1 MKSSGIMNVSSRSGV
16 SRRFSIAAR
25 AALVI
30 LPLFLLTQCFQIS
43 HILDLKDDGSLDV
56 RWLFKFSK
64 ALEEAQKGQQ
74 QGGEKKEQGL
84 GDMME
89 KQKKELPESLKG
101 LVKNLALKKI
111 ESEYDAGMEVSF
123 VVPDY
128 AKFPFDKIKKEE
140 FPLIPQ
146 YYPAKKQLVF
156 HFEPMKKPGE
166 EKKDAGGKGAEGE
179 KKEAAP
185 DGSAAGDQS
194 MDQMGKQITQLFLS
208 SVRYQIFLGKKI
220 NPDRIVIKKGKEEK
234 KIDMMR
240 IGDLTLVDLP
250 LFAMYG
256 EKEEPFD
263 MILFLK

>member
-1 MKSSGIMNVSSRSGV
+1 MKLSELSHEAGRSGTF
-16 SRRFSIAAR
+16 RRFSIAAR
-25 AALVI
+25 VALVI

-64 ALEEAQKGQQ
+64 ALEQAQKGQQ

-166 EKKDAGGKGAEGE
+166 EKKDAGGKGGGGE
-179 KKEAAP
+179 NKDAAP

-194 MDQMGKQITQLFLS
+194 MDQMGKQITQPFLS